1 MIHLTF
7 AAQNIGLHHY
17 LNKLIQ
23 VVCIA
28 VQGILS
34 HMVPICQTSKN
45 ASYKTPRYGLAICR
59 YSFSYYYLLPR
70 YQRHRWRSM

>member
-1 MIHLTF
+1 MLNQSINQSVFMIHLTF
-7 AAQNIGLHHY
+7 AAQNIGLRHY

-34 HMVPICQTSKN
+34 HGPNMPNQ
-45 ASYKTPRYGLAICR
+45 
-59 YSFSYYYLLPR
+59 
-70 YQRHRWRSM
+70 